1 MPVSITEEDEPE
13 EADMADVSVDSTTTN
28 PDLDAPTDALMG
40 RVREIMEASERGEL
54 SAQET
59 DDRLRE
65 VVGQAVDGQV
75 AAGREIGEAMEED
88 PSVGKREAEEGDG
101 EAKRRKE
108 EPAR

>member
-1 MPVSITEEDEPE
+1 MG
-13 EADMADVSVDSTTTN
+13 DVSVDSTATS

-54 SAQET
+54 SAEET
-59 DDRLRE
+59 DDRLRA
-65 VVGQAVDGQV
+65 VVGQAVEGQV

-88 PSVGKREAEEGDG
+88 PSGGKREADGDDG
-101 EAKRRKE
+101 EVRRRRE